1 MIRGEKKISHA
12 WDLLKN
18 NSGVCVGGGG
28 GVRVGKVG
36 RNIKQTRLAMRR

>member
-18 NSGVCVGGGG
+18 NLGVCVGGG

-36 RNIKQTRLAMRR
+36 RNIKQTRLAMR